1 MRTLFA
7 FVFTLLLA
15 LLNYDYAQNSDY
27 ETRAYGK
34 VILCDVNDFFQTGVD
49 LIAQPFLWQ
58 RNDWL
63 YFGGTFAATGAL
75 FLADETVRDL
85 AQRNQSDFADAVFSI
100 DDYITGA
107 RSLIVPGTVYAVGF
121 FARNRSVRSL
131 GLKSAEALVYSAA
144 ITQILKIAFGR
155 HRPYNEEGN
164 AKFEPFS
171 FEENKYSLP
180 SGHATAA
187 FALASVFSGAFDNFA
202 WEVFCYGTAG
212 VISAARVY
220 HDEHW
225 LSDVFLGSVIGYS
238 VGKFISDGREKP
250 YRFCGVEIFPFISGR
265 SFGIIGKF

>member
-7 FVFTLLLA
+7 IIFTLLFVSPNLGF
-15 LLNYDYAQNSDY
+15 AQNPDY

-34 VILCDVNDFFQTGVD
+34 VILSDVNDFFQTGVD

-75 FLADETVRDL
+75 FLADEAVRDF
-85 AQRNQSDFADAVFSI
+85 AQRNQSGFADAVFSI

-107 RSLIVPGTVYAVGF
+107 RSLIVPGAVYAVGF
-121 FARNRSVRSL
+121 FSRNRSVRSL
-131 GLKSAEALVYSAA
+131 GLKSAEALIYSAA

-155 HRPYNEEGN
+155 YRPYNEEGN
-164 AKFEPFS
+164 VTFEPFS
-171 FEENKYSLP
+171 FEESKYSLP

-187 FALASVFSGAFDNFA
+187 FALASVFSSAFDNLA
-202 WEVFCYGTAG
+202 WEIFCYGTAG
-212 VISAARVY
+212 AISAARVY

-238 VGKFISDGREKP
+238 VGKFVLNEKGNH
-250 YRFCGVEIFPFISGR
+250 FFIGNVETRIYFTVSG
-265 SFGIIGKF
+265 IGLSAKF

>member
-7 FVFTLLLA
+7 IVLTLLFA
-15 LLNYDYAQNSDY
+15 LPNYDYAQNSDY

-107 RSLIVPGTVYAVGF
+107 RSLIVPGAVYAVGF
-121 FARNRSVRSL
+121 FARSRSVRSL

-155 HRPYNEEGN
+155 YRPYNEEGN

-202 WEVFCYGTAG
+202 WVVFCYGTAG

-238 VGKFISDGREKP
+238 VGKFVASRE
-250 YRFCGVEIFPFISGR
+250 ETSIIFGSVKVQPILSLN
-265 SFGIIGKF
+265 SFSVSVNF